1 MTQTIVYTKTD
12 ESPMM
17 STFSL
22 FPIFKS
28 FLSKAG
34 VEVKLSDISL
44 AGRILARF
52 PEYVSEE
59 QRVEDALA
67 NLGALVQQPHANVM
81 KLPNISASIPQIH
94 ACIAELQSKGYAVPN
109 YPEEPQ
115 GSEEQEIKARYD
127 RIKGSAVNPVL
138 REGNSDRRAPKAVKK
153 YAQANPHEMGAWAKD
168 SKSHDTI

>member
-1 MTQTIVYTKTD
+1 MTQSIVYTKTD

-34 VEVKLSDISL
+34 VGLQLADISL

-52 PEYVSEE
+52 PEYLEE
-59 QRVEDALA
+59 GQRVEDALA
-67 NLGALVQQPHANVM
+67 NLGNLVQQPHANVM

-94 ACIAELQSKGYAVPN
+94 ACVAELQSKGYNVPN
-109 YPEEPQ
+109 
-115 GSEEQEIKARYD
+115 
-127 RIKGSAVNPVL
+127 
-138 REGNSDRRAPKAVKK
+138 
-153 YAQANPHEMGAWAKD
+153 
-168 SKSHDTI
+168 

>member
-1 MTQTIVYTKTD
+1 MTQSIVYTKTD

-22 FPIFKS
+22 FPIFET
-28 FLSKAG
+28 FLSKVG
-34 VEVKLSDISL
+34 VGLQLSDISL

-52 PEYVSEE
+52 PEYLTEE

-67 NLGALVQQPHANVM
+67 SLGELVQQPHANVM
-81 KLPNISASIPQIH
+81 KLPNISASIPQIQ

-115 GSEEQEIKARYD
+115 NDEEKSIKARYD
-127 RIKGSAVNPVL
+127 KVKGSAVNPVL
-138 REGNSDRRAPKAVKK
+138 RRELRSTGTQSRQEICPSQSTPNGCLDR
-153 YAQANPHEMGAWAKD
+153 
-168 SKSHDTI
+168 